1 MSEGQ
6 NADVNNITPGM
17 DVEVTKG
24 DLGESDV
31 SKPKVTDVVQDQRGN
46 VKEVV
51 VSKGILFRKKIEVPA
66 DRIES
71 IDTETQDDKSPG
83 KVTIATH
90 KGEIKEL
97 KSVGEE
103 EITDENHDDLLEE
116 VQKTIPTTE
125 GLREMESHNIAESE
139 KREHLQEMEAKEDE
153 NLADQQASGQVGT
166 RSKFMQLLH
175 TIGPGF
181 LSGMA
186 GNDATA
192 VTTYAI
198 DGATAGYGHL
208 WLMLLSTP
216 MYQAVQ
222 FSCGKIGRIT
232 QKGLADILR
241 EHYSRWIALV
251 ASIVLIIADIALIAG
266 NLVAIGSGLELLTG
280 LSWIWFVIPIAV
292 ALWYIT
298 VFSNFDLIK
307 KVFIVMSLAFVTYI
321 ITAIFSHADWG
332 AVLARTFVPQ
342 VNFSFADISAAVALL
357 GATISPYSMFWQVQ
371 EEKEQKR
378 VGTPKQRMRSTIL
391 DIASGV
397 IGGNLVSYFIIITTA
412 ATLFTHHQSIN
423 TATDAARSLAPLV
436 GPFAKYLFAIGLIG
450 SGLIAIPVMLAS
462 TSYSIAGTFGWPA
475 GLSKKPWQS
484 EGFYLILT
492 AALLASLA
500 LALLRFN
507 PIQLIFWA
515 NILVGILAPVLVVY
529 IIIVANNRKIMRNQ
543 PVGLLTNFFL
553 VLTAVILVAAAILFF
568 FGLAMGQG
576 S

>member
-1 MSEGQ
+1 MTEEQ
-6 NADVNNITPGM
+6 NDNVNKITPGM

-24 DLGESDV
+24 DLGESDI
-31 SKPKVTDVVQDQRGN
+31 SKPKVKDVVQDQQGN

-51 VSKGILFRKKIEVPA
+51 VSKGALFKKKLAVPA
-66 DRIES
+66 DRIAS
-71 IDTETQDDKSPG
+71 IDAETQDDKSPG
-83 KVTIATH
+83 KVTIATN
-90 KGEIKEL
+90 KGEIKGL
-97 KSVGEE
+97 KAVGEE
-103 EITDENHDDLLEE
+103 QLTDENQDGLLEE

-125 GLREMESHNIAESE
+125 AIREMEARNLAKQE
-139 KREHLQEMEAKEDE
+139 KREHFQEVEEKEDE
-153 NLADQQASGQVGT
+153 NLADQQTSKQSGI
-166 RSKFMQLLH
+166 RSKLSQLFH
-175 TIGPGF
+175 VIGPGF

-198 DGATAGYGHL
+198 DGATAGNGHL

-222 FSCGKIGRIT
+222 FSCAKIGRIT
-232 QKGLADILR
+232 QKGLSEILR
-241 EHYSRWIALV
+241 EHYSRWMALL

-280 LSWIWFVIPIAV
+280 LSWVWFVIPVAV

-298 VFSNFDLIK
+298 VFRSFDIIK

-332 AVLARTFVPQ
+332 AVLFRTFVPQ

-378 VGTPKQRMRSTIL
+378 VGTPKQRMRSATL
-391 DIASGV
+391 DVASGV

-412 ATLFTHHQSIN
+412 TTLFTHHQSIN
-423 TATDAARSLAPLV
+423 TAADAAQALGPLV

-450 SGLIAIPVMLAS
+450 AGLISIPVMLAS

-492 AALLASLA
+492 VALVASLA

-529 IIIVANNRKIMRNQ
+529 VIMVANNRKIMRNQ

-553 VLTAVILVAAAILFF
+553 VLTAVILVAAAALFF
-568 FGLAMGQG
+568 YGLATGKG